1 MTTRELDRS
10 PARLPLLAKAIV
22 PALPVVGSLPGV
34 RRSGGPLPDLELVQR
49 GIAVDAARLTAYSK
63 VCGFGPPR
71 TVPATYPHVLA
82 FPLLVALMTDPRF
95 PFVAVGTVHV
105 ENRIVQHRPLA
116 VDEVLDLAVRLQNL
130 RPHEKGQQFDF
141 STSASVG
148 GEVVWEEVSTYLH
161 RAPTPTPRAE
171 NAETSR
177 PATPRAENAETSG
190 DASPRAENAETSGD
204 ASPRAE
210 NAETSRLV
218 GVEAPPGATSWRLGA
233 DLGRRYAAVSGDVNP
248 IHLYRLAAKAFGFPR
263 QIAHGMWSTARCLA
277 ALQPRL
283 PDTFELTVSLRKPV
297 LLPGTVSFGARADG
311 DGWVF
316 GLRDAKEDRLH
327 LVGTARPR

>member
-10 PARLPLLAKAIV
+10 PARLPLLAKAIA

-34 RRSGGPLPDLELVQR
+34 RRPGGPLPDLELVQR
-49 GIAVDAARLTAYSK
+49 GIAVDAARLTAYSE
-63 VCGFGPPR
+63 VCGFGLPR

-82 FPLLVALMTDPRF
+82 FPLLVALMTDRRF

-161 RAPTPTPRAE
+161 RTPTPHQPPTHRAE
-171 NAETSR
+171 NAE
-177 PATPRAENAETSG
+177 
-190 DASPRAENAETSGD
+190 ASHLAD
-204 ASPRAE
+204 
-210 NAETSRLV
+210 
-218 GVEAPPGATSWRLGA
+218 VEAPPGATSWRLGA

-263 QIAHGMWSTARCLA
+263 QIAHGMWSAARCLA

-283 PDTFELTVSLRKPV
+283 PDAFELTVSLRKPV
-297 LLPGTVSFGARADG
+297 LLPGTVAFGARADG
-311 DGWVF
+311 AGWVF
-316 GLRDAKEDRLH
+316 GLRDAKKDRLH

>member
-49 GIAVDAARLTAYSK
+49 GIAVDAARLTAYSE

-171 NAETSR
+171 NAETS
-177 PATPRAENAETSG
+177 G
-190 DASPRAENAETSGD
+190 DASPRAED
-204 ASPRAE
+204 
-210 NAETSRLV
+210 AETSRLV

-316 GLRDAKEDRLH
+316 GLRDAKKDRLH

>member
-1 MTTRELDRS
+1 
-10 PARLPLLAKAIV
+10 
-22 PALPVVGSLPGV
+22 
-34 RRSGGPLPDLELVQR
+34 
-49 GIAVDAARLTAYSK
+49 
-63 VCGFGPPR
+63 
-71 TVPATYPHVLA
+71 
-82 FPLLVALMTDPRF
+82 
-95 PFVAVGTVHV
+95 
-105 ENRIVQHRPLA
+105 
-116 VDEVLDLAVRLQNL
+116 
-130 RPHEKGQQFDF
+130 
-141 STSASVG
+141 
-148 GEVVWEEVSTYLH
+148 
-161 RAPTPTPRAE
+161 
-171 NAETSR
+171 
-177 PATPRAENAETSG
+177 
-190 DASPRAENAETSGD
+190 
-204 ASPRAE
+204 
-210 NAETSRLV
+210 V